1 MRKSWIAIGM
11 SVLMTA
17 VMLTGCGGSS
27 ASDTSASDSSKETAP
42 VAENADAEQANAAG
56 GTAYKIAVVPK
67 MTNIGWFQR
76 MEEGVKKLQ

>member
-27 ASDTSASDSSKETAP
+27 ACGAICSWKRSDELR
-42 VAENADAEQANAAG
+42 
-56 GTAYKIAVVPK
+56 YI
-67 MTNIGWFQR
+67 
-76 MEEGVKKLQ
+76 